1 MSKELT
7 PYQATPPGSPIVGQ
21 TGTNNINVTNQ
32 QGGIVNFNYNFP
44 QQERSG
50 SAEEMM
56 AIQKFS
62 KEYYQLIVTLEDD
75 VFVNNI
81 VTVSTNRAL
90 CQRMVPQEIFD
101 RCSSLTDDGIAE
113 LMSFPAIICR
123 ENTELRGITDPNQ
136 MAVYAYIKRVMKVG
150 NNIKIAFHPIA
161 PLFQIKLCEKKNAI
175 FFDLNMDCA
184 VTDLNQCAWPGYLIC
199 RGRDN
204 GGYECQIN
212 CRVKS

>member
-21 TGTNNINVTNQ
+21 TGTNNITVNNQ

-81 VTVSTNRAL
+81 VTVSTSRAL

-184 VTDLNQCAWPGYLIC
+184 VTDLNQCAWSVHKVNLFEAFDEAGIPNMP
-199 RGRDN
+199 RPR
-204 GGYECQIN
+204 
-212 CRVKS
+212 